1 MTAIRLYLDEDVHP
15 FIADALRRRGWQ
27 ATTTVEV
34 GRRGATDADQLAFA
48 TEQGFAI
55 LTYNVGHFARLHYEL
70 LARGETHAGIVLA
83 TQADPRRNLRALLSL
98 VSSLTAES
106 IHGNLVYLNNWA

>member
-1 MTAIRLYLDEDVHP
+1 MTAIRLYLDENVHP

-48 TEQGFAI
+48 TEQGST
-55 LTYNVGHFARLHYEL
+55 LMTYNVGHFARLHYEL
-70 LARGETHAGIVLA
+70 VARGETHAGIVLA
-83 TQADPRRNLRALLSL
+83 TQADPRRNLRSLLNL
-98 VSSLTAES
+98 ISSVTAEA
-106 IHGNLVYLNNWA
+106 IRGYLVYLNNWG